1 MKKTRPVEKKRQTLQ
16 FNIEDIKKYLLL
28 LIFTGIIVFSLAW
41 DLQMSLSMTT
51 GLTLAVA
58 LLLLIMYK
66 DFIRYKP
73 EIKQNYKMLI
83 LIGTL
88 MGSNLLVGHALLY
101 VAEGFSKW
109 MGGFDPELLIY
120 AVPLAT
126 GSMLTVLL
134 IDIHT
139 AIVFTVITSLLAG
152 IWTSLPWYSVYVF
165 ATGLTGSFGV
175 MRCKKRSSIWKA
187 GFYVSGVGLITSM
200 IISLYK
206 DMLFSVTP
214 LVLIG
219 SSIING
225 ITVIALVSALLPVF
239 ENIFKITTDIS
250 LLELLD
256 LNQPLMRE
264 LLIEAPGTYHHSI
277 VVGNLAE
284 AAAEAVGENPLLAR
298 VCAYYHDIGKIKMP
312 DYFIENQIASVSKHE
327 KLTPRISSLILLSH
341 VKEGVELAKKHGLP
355 KVIIDIIQQHHGT
368 SIQTF
373 FYQKA
378 KEKQDNITPPSEEDF
393 RYPGPKPESR
403 IAAIVLLADAVEAA
417 SRVLTDTSPAR
428 VSMLVDRIINHCF
441 IDGQLD
447 NCDLTF
453 KDIREI
459 KSTFVYLLTSMYHK
473 RVNYPGFEVEEQ
485 HEDSHPKP
493 TKAPLSG

>member
-1 MKKTRPVEKKRQTLQ
+1 MKKTRQVEKKRQPLQ
-16 FNIEDIKKYLLL
+16 FDIEDIKKYLLL
-28 LIFTGIIVFSLAW
+28 LVFTGIIVFSLGW
-41 DLQMSLSMTT
+41 DLQMNLPMAI
-51 GLTLAVA
+51 GLTLAVV

-73 EIKQNYKMLI
+73 EIKKDYKMLI

-109 MGGFDPELLIY
+109 MEVFDPELLIY

-152 IWTSLPWYSVYVF
+152 IWVSNPWYSVFVF

-175 MRCKKRSSIWKA
+175 MRCRKRSSIWKA
-187 GFYVSGVGLITSM
+187 GFYVSGIGLITSI
-200 IISLYK
+200 IISLYQ
-206 DMLFSVTP
+206 DILFSMTP
-214 LVLIG
+214 LVLII

-225 ITVIALVSALLPVF
+225 VTVIALVSAFLPVF

-355 KVIIDIIQQHHGT
+355 QVIIDIIQQHHGT

-403 IAAIVLLADAVEAA
+403 VAAIVLLADAVEAA

-428 VSMLVDRIINHCF
+428 VSMLIDRIINHCF